1 MVLVTIYT
9 FLFDTKCKFQFAY
22 KRLSFA
28 SLSHTYVAYI
38 MYVVY
43 LITFM
48 LMIHSYIYLLKRHR
62 LRICQHVHLL
72 LKIVLKILTF
82 GC

>member
-1 MVLVTIYT
+1 MG
-9 FLFDTKCKFQFAY
+9 
-22 KRLSFA
+22 KRGHIARLLKSA
-28 SLSHTYVAYI
+28 VVKTLQDL
-38 MYVVY
+38 MVY

-62 LRICQHVHLL
+62 LRICQHVNLL